1 MVLVNRLFGSIVIC
15 RCALLACAVT
25 ACSLIGGVS
34 GGRGVRCGAA
44 GRAAFMREACIAK
57 AAKDNK
63 CGYEIGEEI
72 CHLISVTD
80 SLTTRRMM
88 PALVSVGPR

>member
-1 MVLVNRLFGSIVIC
+1 
-15 RCALLACAVT
+15 
-25 ACSLIGGVS
+25 
-34 GGRGVRCGAA
+34 
-44 GRAAFMREACIAK
+44 MREACIAK